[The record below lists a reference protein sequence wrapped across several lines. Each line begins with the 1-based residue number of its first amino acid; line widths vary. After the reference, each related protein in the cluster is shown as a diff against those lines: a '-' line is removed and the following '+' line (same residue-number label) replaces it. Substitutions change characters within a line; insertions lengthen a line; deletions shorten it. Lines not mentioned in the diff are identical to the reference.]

1 MIDIHTHIMPGVDD
15 GAKDIHMAIQM
26 IRNAAA
32 GGTTDIIL
40 TPHCASAYGFHNDNT
55 EELEEHFQYLH
66 RQVVKLQIPIRLHA
80 GMEILYEGKEH
91 FLKCEKGF
99 HPLCGSRYL
108 LVEYYF
114 DVPKEEFIEG
124 VETICTCGYI
134 PIIAHPER
142 YSCVQEECLQ
152 GQQGMLLEAKEK
164 GALFQ
169 VNKGSLAGKH
179 GEKSL
184 RTGEWMLQNDWVD
197 FIASDA
203 HHPAYR
209 NAGLREVK
217 SYIQKRYGVHRAKR
231 LFEDNPRCVIENKPI
246 VEGHTGGQ

>member
-1 MIDIHTHIMPGVDD
+1 M
-15 GAKDIHMAIQM
+15 
-26 IRNAAA
+26 
-32 GGTTDIIL
+32 
-40 TPHCASAYGFHNDNT
+40 
-55 EELEEHFQYLH
+55 
-66 RQVVKLQIPIRLHA
+66 
-80 GMEILYEGKEH
+80 
-91 FLKCEKGF
+91 
-99 HPLCGSRYL
+99 
-108 LVEYYF
+108 
-114 DVPKEEFIEG
+114 
-124 VETICTCGYI
+124 
-134 PIIAHPER
+134 
-142 YSCVQEECLQ
+142 QEECLQ